1 MLTLLGILFLVA
13 GASLT
18 FAVDREVDG
27 LDVQMAGWIL
37 LAGGALAMIV
47 AMIRAAGLAAVADR
61 EAEAA
66 AGWQLTRADH
76 EAAAHTDVAAER
88 LDDAHDRDGPHHQE
102 RRAA

>member
-37 LAGGALAMIV
+37 LAGGALALIV
-47 AMIRAAGLAAVADR
+47 AMIRAAGLAAAADR
-61 EAEAA
+61 EAEAC
-66 AGWQLTRADH
+66 AGWPVTRADH
-76 EAAAHTDVAAER
+76 ADAAAER
-88 LDDAHDRDGPHHQE
+88 LDGANDRDGPFHQE

>member
-47 AMIRAAGLAAVADR
+47 AMIRAAGLAAAADR
-61 EAEAA
+61 EVQTSV
-66 AGWQLTRADH
+66 GRQLTRAD
-76 EAAAHTDVAAER
+76 DPDAAER
-88 LDDAHDRDGPHHQE
+88 LDGAHDRDGPHHQE